1 MKKLEALEAAIHAVE
16 ARGES
21 YGDVRENHER
31 IAALWSVVFGKAVT
45 PEQVVLA
52 MTCVKVARLMETL
65 RRRNANMCVSSAT
78 TSNVIGAGCQRADG
92 STRRRRRLCVAPVES
107 RCWKLTKRRALC

>member
-1 MKKLEALEAAIHAVE
+1 MAGNGVLPQMPVDTLKSMSRARGVAAEIIIGRHYEEARSARAAIHAVE

-21 YGDVRENHER
+21 YGDVRQNHER

-52 MTCVKVARLMETL
+52 MTCVRWH
-65 RRRNANMCVSSAT
+65 
-78 TSNVIGAGCQRADG
+78 G
-92 STRRRRRLCVAPVES
+92 
-107 RCWKLTKRRALC
+107 